1 MSDLRYTKDG
11 VPVFD
16 GSPELYVAYHRA
28 ALTYAETVEWKKRS
42 LVGPRL
48 QAALEGSAKLA
59 VEHMAPGWISHDKGA
74 SQLLAYLKK
83 QVRAPTLAE
92 AGRTMS
98 RFFYGIKRRRGEGM
112 TAWIVRHDEALL
124 EAKRTL
130 AEAIHEYG
138 PGIQPSAPF
147 WGPTWKGQGPK
158 GSRAGTGSR
167 SSDREQD
174 LQGTDAATPEPS
186 VVTSTGNEEQGDGES
201 PEWADDDWDTWQDYP
216 WGTWWSSWWSPGNQS
231 PWNWDMESHYG
242 ESWRS
247 GPKHRGSSHASWD
260 ASEAASAQAER
271 FLPDFVV
278 AWLLLQRSGLD
289 ATERSVLV
297 ANLKNNFSVHRVKEA
312 LKLTWPDE
320 ELKRRDSGK
329 HSAMFTEEE
338 SAMLADDDTWE
349 DIEAG
354 DWDDPEDEYAYQAL
368 AEEAQEALA
377 ALQDAKRT
385 LRDAREKQAQ
395 MRRNRRFF
403 PSKGGGKGRG
413 DRPPLKCFRCGG
425 SHLRKDCPENG
436 SQKDSESR
444 VNFVFTTIEERAAE
458 PNWLGSMDEQ
468 ALAAE
473 TADDHS
479 LLALS
484 QIINEG
490 KAIIDGWAQ
499 KRHYNKLLS
508 LTGSNQA
515 MTGSRL

>member
-1 MSDLRYTKDG
+1 MASRRHGQMMTGIL
-11 VPVFD
+11 
-16 GSPELYVAYHRA
+16 HRGKA
-28 ALTYAETVEWKKRS
+28 
-42 LVGPRL
+42 
-48 QAALEGSAKLA
+48 
-59 VEHMAPGWISHDKGA
+59 I
-74 SQLLAYLKK
+74 
-83 QVRAPTLAE
+83 
-92 AGRTMS
+92 
-98 RFFYGIKRRRGEGM
+98 RGEHGG
-112 TAWIVRHDEALL
+112 RHGGVL
-124 EAKRTL
+124 
-130 AEAIHEYG
+130 
-138 PGIQPSAPF
+138 
-147 WGPTWKGQGPK
+147 
-158 GSRAGTGSR
+158 GSSLPGTGTWSH
-167 SSDREQD
+167 SMGSHGD
-174 LQGTDAATPEPS
+174 LAT
-186 VVTSTGNEEQGDGES
+186 T
-201 PEWADDDWDTWQDYP
+201 
-216 WGTWWSSWWSPGNQS
+216 
-231 PWNWDMESHYG
+231 H
-242 ESWRS
+242 
-247 GPKHRGSSHASWD
+247 
-260 ASEAASAQAER
+260 EAAVMPPGMNAQAER

-297 ANLKNNFSVHRVKEA
+297 ANLKNDFSVHKVKEA

-425 SHLRKDCPENG
+425 PHLRKDCPESG
-436 SQKDSESR
+436 AQKDSESR
-444 VNFVFTTIEERAAE
+444 VNFVFTTIQERAAE
-458 PNWLGSMDEQ
+458 PNWLGRMDEQ

-473 TADDHS
+473 AAEDHS

-484 QIINEG
+484 HIIEEG
-490 KAIIDGWAQ
+490 KAITD
-499 KRHYNKLLS
+499 H
-508 LTGSNQA
+508 
-515 MTGSRL
+515 